1 VPQKRK
7 EMMSPPGLAG
17 TAADELLFTAYT
29 SFMPYDSALQI
40 PVKEGDLLR
49 ALDTDIVEGQRLVEN
64 TTTNETR
71 WVPTYVME
79 PPLPRCDGKPPS
91 ECRPG
96 QDGFCAADIEDEHGA
111 PKQGYRVMAPEGR
124 GDAVVLVLC
133 NEEQQKLQQLEMD
146 IAGLKKQHDEL
157 ETAEEQADE
166 GNMPAIGGEKDW
178 DDAPDG
184 ACAAPD
190 WGCSDEEDQVQDQD
204 IPEESH
210 QPNFQAAPE
219 ADHVPNC
226 AAAAPP
232 QLPSVPKPHSAA
244 WYSKWALSTVEQDAW
259 APRRPPHAER
269 YTRRLATNPK
279 LQTRIMNDLKA
290 RNMGRQLSPHLLT
303 DKWVSELRQEA
314 LEIARRIRLD
324 NQPHRHL
331 FDELPPNTAQ
341 IFWKIYSKG
350 TKANWWS

>member
-1 VPQKRK
+1 
-7 EMMSPPGLAG
+7 
-17 TAADELLFTAYT
+17 
-29 SFMPYDSALQI
+29 
-40 PVKEGDLLR
+40 
-49 ALDTDIVEGQRLVEN
+49 
-64 TTTNETR
+64 
-71 WVPTYVME
+71 
-79 PPLPRCDGKPPS
+79 
-91 ECRPG
+91 
-96 QDGFCAADIEDEHGA
+96 
-111 PKQGYRVMAPEGR
+111 
-124 GDAVVLVLC
+124 
-133 NEEQQKLQQLEMD
+133 MD

-190 WGCSDEEDQVQDQD
+190 WGCSDEEDEVQDQD

-279 LQTRIMNDLKA
+279 LQTRVMNDLKA

-303 DKWVSELRQEA
+303 DKWVAELHQEA
-314 LEIARRIRLD
+314 LEIARRIRLE
-324 NQPHRHL
+324 NQPCRRL
-331 FDELPPNTAQ
+331 FDELPPNPGDQLEVTREHGPKFLEDLFKRHKGELVELTSTWRAVHAPAPATGGARHVQFNICIENSSQRRIQNFFGCVEQ
-341 IFWKIYSKG
+341 IGKLEKENGVPIS
-350 TKANWWS
+350 TK